1 MNESTPSITSADS
14 LDRLDTATIENMV
27 QAAILQIQFARQY
40 TLALLDATPHDR
52 WFEIPSGF
60 PSNIAW
66 QVGHLCVAQYGLLLF
81 RLRGRAEEDLELV
94 PSRFR
99 KGYGKGST
107 PSQEPSGQPT
117 PDELRARFQ
126 QIFDLGL
133 TTVRGLPPNEWLDAM
148 DLPYAGY
155 PNKLGTLLFCPL
167 HEHIHAGQIGM
178 TRRGLGLD
186 PIR

>member
-1 MNESTPSITSADS
+1 MNEPTPGIAAPAS
-14 LDRLDTATIENMV
+14 LDPLDTATIQNMV
-27 QAAILQIQFARQY
+27 QAAVLQIQFARQY

-66 QVGHLCVAQYGLLLF
+66 QVGHLSVAQYGLLLF

-107 PSQEPSGQPT
+107 PSQDPSGQST
-117 PDELRARFQ
+117 PEELLARFQ
-126 QIFDLGL
+126 QIYDLGL
-133 TTVRGLPPNEWLDAM
+133 ATVQGLQPSEWLDPM

-155 PNKLGTLLFCPL
+155 PNKLGTILFCMNTFTPDKS
-167 HEHIHAGQIGM
+167 A
-178 TRRGLGLD
+178 
-186 PIR
+186 